1 MKKFLTIFGVIGL
14 TLFGIMMT
22 FGIVGAGVMFWI
34 KLLSWGVYG

>member
-1 MKKFLTIFGVIGL
+1 MKDWILIIGAL
-14 TLFGIMMT
+14 GFALFGIMMT

>member
-1 MKKFLTIFGVIGL
+1 MKDFLTTFGVIGL

-34 KLLSWGVYG
+34 NLFS